1 MTARALWIT
10 GLPASGKTTLA
21 LRLCTALQG
30 RGVRAALVDSD
41 EVRSAI
47 TPAPR
52 YSPDERLIVYRAI
65 AYVASRLG
73 AEGIVPVVAATAHDE
88 RLRRAVREILP
99 EMFLV
104 FASCPLEECERR
116 DPRGLYARAREDEA
130 SHSGHTTL
138 PGVGV
143 TFEPPP
149 DANLVV
155 DTSCRVPQSTI
166 ELITDSFS
174 GPRQHAIHA

>member
-1 MTARALWIT
+1 MMTARALWIT

-52 YSPDERLIVYRAI
+52 YSPDERLLVYRAI
-65 AYVASRLG
+65 AYVAARLG

-88 RLRRAVREILP
+88 RLRRAVRELLP

-104 FASCPLEECERR
+104 FASCPIEECERR
-116 DPRGLYARAREDEA
+116 DPRGLYARAREETLQA
-130 SHSGHTTL
+130 GHTTL

-143 TFEPPP
+143 AYEPPP
-149 DANLVV
+149 DADLVV

-166 ELITDSFS
+166 ELIADSFS
-174 GPRQHAIHA
+174 GARQHVIHA